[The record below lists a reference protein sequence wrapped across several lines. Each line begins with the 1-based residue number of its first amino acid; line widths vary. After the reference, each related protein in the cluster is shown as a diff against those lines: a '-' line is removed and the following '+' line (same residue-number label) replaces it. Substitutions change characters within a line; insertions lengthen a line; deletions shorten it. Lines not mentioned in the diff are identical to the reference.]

1 MENIERAIESV
12 CEDMCKYGITAVQHN
27 IMAEAVLKLSLANI
41 FMTKNEDVAED
52 EEDQDK
58 EKVEEAE
65 GDENPLQELSSIML
79 KQAELER
86 DVFIKYIKK
95 LKEIMWM
102 PEAEK

>member
-1 MENIERAIESV
+1 
-12 CEDMCKYGITAVQHN
+12 
-27 IMAEAVLKLSLANI
+27 
-41 FMTKNEDVAED
+41 
-52 EEDQDK
+52 
-58 EKVEEAE
+58 
-65 GDENPLQELSSIML
+65 ML